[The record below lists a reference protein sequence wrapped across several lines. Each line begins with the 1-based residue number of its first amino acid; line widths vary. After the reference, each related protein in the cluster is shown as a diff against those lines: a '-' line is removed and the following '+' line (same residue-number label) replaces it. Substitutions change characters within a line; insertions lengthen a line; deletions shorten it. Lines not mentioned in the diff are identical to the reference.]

1 MDPKKQKKFA
11 EGPLQTLGK
20 EVICQGQ
27 AGGPSAKPD
36 LRQSFAEG
44 LTTGTRQS
52 LTPRAAI
59 TLGPHRRAPL
69 LCRGPG
75 PRQRW
80 ALTEGVSLPRV
91 RPSAKKP
98 LAKVTRCR
106 GLALGKDV
114 LYRVPEIRP
123 SAKEK
128 TLGSV
133 AVSVVHNHHVH
144 TVSQK
149 IVCMCAY
156 VCFRFSTWLAM
167 PRRVNFQ

>member
-1 MDPKKQKKFA
+1 MPQNEKKMDKKKQKKIA

-20 EVICQGQ
+20 EGICRGQ
-27 AGGPSAKPD
+27 AGGPSANPD

-44 LTTGTRQS
+44 LTVGTRQS
-52 LTPRAAI
+52 LTPRAAV

-106 GLALGKDV
+106 GLALGKDIFC
-114 LYRVPEIRP
+114 RVSEIRP

-133 AVSVVHNHHVH
+133 AVSSSDVFYPYNNLC
-144 TVSQK
+144 TK
-149 IVCMCAY
+149 
-156 VCFRFSTWLAM
+156 
-167 PRRVNFQ
+167 

>member
-1 MDPKKQKKFA
+1 MPQKEKKHGSKKTKKKFV
-11 EGPLQTLGK
+11 EGLLQTLGK
-20 EVICQGQ
+20 EGSCRRQ

-44 LTTGTRQS
+44 LTTGARQS
-52 LTPRAAI
+52 LTPRAAV

-80 ALTEGVSLPRV
+80 ALTEGVSLPRA

-98 LAKVTRCR
+98 LPKVTLCR

-114 LYRVPEIRP
+114 LCRVPEIRP
-123 SAKEK
+123 SANQI

-133 AVSVVHNHHVH
+133 VVS
-144 TVSQK
+144 SS
-149 IVCMCAY
+149 VCN
-156 VCFRFSTWLAM
+156 L
-167 PRRVNFQ
+167 N

>member
-1 MDPKKQKKFA
+1 MCQRKKKNMDPKKQKKIA

-20 EVICQGQ
+20 EGSCRGQ

-52 LTPRAAI
+52 LTPRAAV

-80 ALTEGVSLPRV
+80 ALTEGVSLPRA

-98 LAKVTRCR
+98 LPKVTLCR

-114 LYRVPEIRP
+114 LCRVPEIRP
-123 SAKEK
+123 SAKQK

-133 AVSVVHNHHVH
+133 AVSSSGGMEIVH
-144 TVSQK
+144 TSVFTCCSSRQ
-149 IVCMCAY
+149 
-156 VCFRFSTWLAM
+156 
-167 PRRVNFQ
+167 

>member
-1 MDPKKQKKFA
+1 
-11 EGPLQTLGK
+11 
-20 EVICQGQ
+20 
-27 AGGPSAKPD
+27 
-36 LRQSFAEG
+36 

-52 LTPRAAI
+52 LTPRAAV

-69 LCRGPG
+69 LCRGLG

-80 ALTEGVSLPRV
+80 TLTEGVSLPRA

-98 LAKVTRCR
+98 LPKVTLCR

-123 SAKEK
+123 SAKQK

-133 AVSVVHNHHVH
+133 AVSSSDETGSGQCR
-144 TVSQK
+144 TV
-149 IVCMCAY
+149 
-156 VCFRFSTWLAM
+156 T
-167 PRRVNFQ
+167 RRCCWCSGGTLW